1 MTRTR
6 RMKFNDDSSQDTD
19 NSSAENIIPSVSK
32 VNSPISLNLAL
43 DNVKLNPKDSCSVGD
58 NYVETRCS
66 IEDKVVSREKE
77 VEKIELEIRELQL
90 RKRLLELTSN
100 SLSKVRKASE
110 TTESSNSRSRD
121 INPAVTSGRQ
131 YTNEYL
137 SDEVQLKAQV
147 DSIKS
152 LFMTASLPKIE
163 VMKFDGSP
171 LRFWPFIKGFKT
183 NIADRVDDDTQKLM
197 YLIHYCEGTAK
208 DVIEHCVLLPEEDGY
223 TKAINILHIQFGRP
237 HDIVEAFLTELL
249 DGSPLNQDDVTGLQK
264 LTRLMTNCKIALS
277 QMGRNADLDC
287 STNIKRIVKRLP
299 RVIQFKWAEATDDIL
314 RKGLERNFDDLLQF
328 LERKVSIATN
338 TYGQLASGSYKAQI
352 FAFVDKSLLW
362 NFDFARI
369 SIGIT
374 WTLR

>member
-1 MTRTR
+1 
-6 RMKFNDDSSQDTD
+6 
-19 NSSAENIIPSVSK
+19 PSVSK

-90 RKRLLELTSN
+90 RKRLLELTPN

-110 TTESSNSRSRD
+110 TTESSESRSRD

-147 DSIKS
+147 DSVKS

-163 VMKFDGSP
+163 VMKFDGSA
-171 LRFWPFIKGFKT
+171 LKFWTFIKGFKA
-183 NIADRVDDDTQKLM
+183 NIADRVDDDTQRLM

-208 DVIEHCVLLPEEDGY
+208 DVIEHCVLLPEEGY
-223 TKAINILHIQFGRP
+223 TKAINILHKQFGRP

-249 DGSPLNQDDVTGLQK
+249 SGSPLNQDDVTGLQK

-299 RVIQFKWAEATDDIL
+299 RGIQF
-314 RKGLERNFDDLLQF
+314 N
-328 LERKVSIATN
+328 
-338 TYGQLASGSYKAQI
+338 
-352 FAFVDKSLLW
+352 
-362 NFDFARI
+362 
-369 SIGIT
+369 
-374 WTLR
+374 